1 MEHWGISSLSPEFPT
16 SRLETP
22 SAFFCSLISG
32 EITNSKAPKKLFCFQ
47 LLFLYVP
54 LIPESPRWLV
64 SKARNSEALD
74 VLTSIAQ
81 VNRLIRFITGIKRLT
96 SLRVEVPRA
105 DLEAACQGFTKK
117 EELQSNAKE
126 KGFHK
131 ADAQIPQYI

>member
-1 MEHWGISSLSPEFPT
+1 M
-16 SRLETP
+16 
-22 SAFFCSLISG
+22 
-32 EITNSKAPKKLFCFQ
+32 
-47 LLFLYVP
+47 LFLYVP

-64 SKARNSEALD
+64 SKARTSEALD

-96 SLRVEVPRA
+96 SLRVEVMRA
-105 DLEAACQGFTKK
+105 DLEAACQGFTKN